1 MQAVRDTGSDRV
13 MPSTILEEMQRVLPT
28 EDTWDPAWLAIRR
41 DGTKS
46 YSTDLACA
54 TRSLAGAMH
63 CALAFYTHG
72 GKGWGAGFPA
82 KVEAYLT
89 AAAGRDYVEFDND
102 PKTTFDAVRG
112 VIHAALTNARRDE
125 QAL

>member
-1 MQAVRDTGSDRV
+1 MQAVKDTGSDRAT
-13 MPSTILEEMQRVLPT
+13 PSMILEEMQRALPT
-28 EDTWDPAWLAIRR
+28 ADTWNPSWLAIRK

-46 YSTDLACA
+46 HSTDLECA

-63 CALAFYTHG
+63 CALAFCARG
-72 GKGWGAGFPA
+72 EKAWGPGFPA

-89 AAAGRDYVEFDND
+89 AAAGRDYAEFDND
-102 PKTTFDAVRG
+102 PKTTFDAVKG